1 MVPSTIGPYATR
13 HDFANLL
20 APKIERLRGMAD
32 QAKRRASTPLQDYVV
47 ARLDGRETGVS
58 FLDRMD
64 LHAAIRT
71 CEMLGTA
78 ACFGRKAH
86 FEDLDRERQR
96 TARTLGFEIARRG
109 EDGIDELLREMWMS
123 FLRRRNASEGGFG
136 RQAFGA
142 LHYFLRMDPKQ
153 PRPKDQAFVA
163 LRTVV
168 GDFMKEN
175 FPLGPGATV
184 FGEPILERKVHSV
197 RTLSI
202 ETGLN
207 PRRLV
212 KTLYLAGVVANEQL
226 ALSDHNIVFD
236 ALKAREAVRDA
247 VGTLPYRDV
256 AMCLGIGRH
265 QVIMLVQAKLIE
277 SATSDN
283 PLGMRFFL
291 AKSKVDEFV
300 SRLTA
305 VAEPVSRKGPNHV
318 SIAEAAL
325 RGNCSQVAVVELVLE
340 RKLKWVGRLGRKA
353 AYNSILVDLA
363 EIRWLVARGG
373 SGVASAPGIREG
385 RRIQAG
391 GGAGLGEERLRRRC
405 GREQGRR
412 TGGDPARGGNG
423 FSGALCVPGGARR
436 RRPQGLSGHQTG
448 ACGEGRFAGI

>member
-109 EDGIDELLREMWMS
+109 KDGIDELLREMWMS

-163 LRTVV
+163 LRT
-168 GDFMKEN
+168 G
-175 FPLGPGATV
+175 G
-184 FGEPILERKVHSV
+184 
-197 RTLSI
+197 
-202 ETGLN
+202 
-207 PRRLV
+207 RRLHEGKLPARTGRYCFRGADPREEGSFRADPV
-212 KTLYLAGVVANEQL
+212 KNSAVEST
-226 ALSDHNIVFD
+226 S
-236 ALKAREAVRDA
+236 AR
-247 VGTLPYRDV
+247 
-256 AMCLGIGRH
+256 
-265 QVIMLVQAKLIE
+265 
-277 SATSDN
+277 S
-283 PLGMRFFL
+283 
-291 AKSKVDEFV
+291 
-300 SRLTA
+300 
-305 VAEPVSRKGPNHV
+305 
-318 SIAEAAL
+318 AL
-325 RGNCSQVAVVELVLE
+325 RTNYAS
-340 RKLKWVGRLGRKA
+340 
-353 AYNSILVDLA
+353 AYNCAKPSLSRSI
-363 EIRWLVARGG
+363 
-373 SGVASAPGIREG
+373 
-385 RRIQAG
+385 
-391 GGAGLGEERLRRRC
+391 
-405 GREQGRR
+405 
-412 TGGDPARGGNG
+412 G
-423 FSGALCVPGGARR
+423 FSGISLKPKSTASFL
-436 RRPQGLSGHQTG
+436 T
-448 ACGEGRFAGI
+448 